1 MYRAC
6 EMCALVCVVSPA
18 AGAPFLCFLI
28 TEHGGFTPLATRAT
42 DTRATRHATT
52 LDGARGGRRR
62 ELAHTG
68 TGLFNCT
75 RTHCT
80 GAPPCPWIDPRGVH
94 VREEVWAQRQHSIS
108 LVFGTIHIES
118 HRSTRRAL
126 QVDIHRR
133 NVHELTHEQLHH
145 QVAVVRV
152 GPPLILRVVF
162 VVQRPCDRRE
172 EKQLA
177 VGLRL

>member
-1 MYRAC
+1 
-6 EMCALVCVVSPA
+6 MCALFCVVSPA

-28 TEHGGFTPLATRAT
+28 TEHGGFTPLATRAP

-52 LDGARGGRRR
+52 LDGAGGGPTARAR
-62 ELAHTG
+62 AHVYCRP
-68 TGLFNCT
+68 FNCT

>member
-1 MYRAC
+1 
-6 EMCALVCVVSPA
+6 MCALFCVVS
-18 AGAPFLCFLI
+18 GAPFLCFLI
-28 TEHGGFTPLATRAT
+28 TEHGGFTPLATRAP

-52 LDGARGGRRR
+52 LDGAGGGDS
-62 ELAHTG
+62 ELAHTAHSTQG
-68 TGLFNCT
+68 DRPLLNCT

-94 VREEVWAQRQHSIS
+94 VRGEVWAQRQHSIS

>member
-1 MYRAC
+1 M
-6 EMCALVCVVSPA
+6 
-18 AGAPFLCFLI
+18 PFFSLFFY
-28 TEHGGFTPLATRAT
+28 HGTRWIH
-42 DTRATRHATT
+42 ATRHTRDRHTRDQTRDDARR
-52 LDGARGGRRR
+52 RGGGPTARAR
-62 ELAHTG
+62 AHVYCRP
-68 TGLFNCT
+68 FNCT

-94 VREEVWAQRQHSIS
+94 VRGEVWAQRQHSIS